1 MRPKTLFLL
10 KALVSSLVLFVLW
23 PYISKAYGFILVN
36 LLQAFDPQ
44 HPELHEQW
52 PYISSLFLIPLI
64 ALTISTPRLT
74 LQRIAVILGIGV
86 GSSVMLDLIKLLCGI
101 GDDGNYLVWYSVYH
115 TLKWLVPLLVW
126 VACCYPF
133 LSEIFTEKKETAA
146 ADLLPLCPLCG
157 TPQQDMRLHI
167 RNTHGEKAF
176 RIKKVRKFF
185 AEKLDTAPNRP

>member
-10 KALVSSLVLFVLW
+10 KALASSLVLFVLW
-23 PYISKAYGFILVN
+23 PYISRAYGFILDN
-36 LLQAFDPQ
+36 LLQIVDPN

-74 LQRIAVILGIGV
+74 LHRVAFILGIGV
-86 GSSVMLDLIKLLCGI
+86 GSSILLDLVKLLCGI

-133 LSEIFTEKKETAA
+133 LGEIFTAKKETAA
-146 ADLLPLCPLCG
+146 AEESLPLCPLCG
-157 TPQQDMRLHI
+157 TCHQDMSLHI
-167 RNTHGEKAF
+167 KDTHGEKAF

-185 AEKLDTAPNRP
+185 AEEQGKIQG